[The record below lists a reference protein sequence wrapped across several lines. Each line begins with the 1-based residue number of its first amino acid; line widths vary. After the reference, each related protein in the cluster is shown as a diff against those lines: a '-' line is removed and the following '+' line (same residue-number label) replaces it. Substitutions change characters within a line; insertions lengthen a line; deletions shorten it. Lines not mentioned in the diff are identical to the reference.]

1 MAKYVLTLS
10 GMTCVNCEQKLV
22 RAVGALEGVVRV
34 EADFISNTVRIET
47 SSALDLSSVRQVCT
61 DAGYPLVGV
70 SEEAPAGAG
79 GGSSR
84 RVFPIVAQISGLLA
98 LAAIIFLISPRLNFS
113 LHALDSTLGYGALF
127 AVGLVT
133 SVHCI
138 GMCGGINMAQC
149 ISYRQKHP
157 DSGVTRP
164 SLIYNAFRVISYT
177 AVGALA
183 GALGSAFNISGNFK
197 GFISL
202 VAGLFMIVM
211 GFNLLGMM
219 GALRR
224 FIPRL
229 PSLNAPSRATRI
241 GPAAVGILNGFMPC
255 GPLQAM
261 QLYALS
267 TGSPLQGAMAML
279 FFGLGTFPVMF
290 AFGSVSTM
298 LSGKLTRQLLKVSGI
313 LVIVLGVIAFD
324 RGLGFIH
331 AGGNGPVQPGGPSQ
345 GVQTELTVPNGSA
358 IAVMRDGFQEVRVNV
373 WPRGYQP
380 FVIQQDVPV
389 RLTFVVEPG
398 NLNGCNNA
406 IIMPSLELE
415 QRLAV
420 GETTM
425 EFTASETG
433 QFRYMCWMNMI
444 RSTFLVV
451 PDLSTIPH

>member
-1 MAKYVLTLS
+1 MAIYTLTLS
-10 GMTCVNCEQKLV
+10 GMTCVICEQKLIK
-22 RAVGALEGVVRV
+22 AVKEIDGVDKVQ
-34 EADFISNTVRIET
+34 ADFVSNTLRIET
-47 SSALDLSSVRQVCT
+47 RSPATLQRVKNACEEL
-61 DAGYPLVGV
+61 GYPVL
-70 SEEAPAGAG
+70 SAAEEGKTKA
-79 GGSSR
+79 SSR
-84 RVFPIVAQISGLLA
+84 RGLSLLAQAAGLLA
-98 LAAIIFLISPRLNFS
+98 LAATIFLISPRLNFS

-127 AVGLVT
+127 VVGLVT
-133 SVHCI
+133 SAHCI

-157 DSGVTRP
+157 DSGATRP
-164 SLIYNAFRVISYT
+164 SLIYNSFRVLSYT

-183 GALGSAFNISGNFK
+183 GALGSAFSISGNFK

-229 PSLNAPSRATRI
+229 PSLDTASRASSI

-267 TGSPLQGAMAML
+267 TGSPLRGALSML
-279 FFGLGTFPVMF
+279 FFGIGTFPVMF

-298 LSGKLTRQLLKVSGI
+298 LSGKFTRQLLKVSGI
-313 LVIVLGVIAFD
+313 LVIVLGIIAFD
-324 RGLGFIH
+324 RGLGFIQA
-331 AGGNGPVQPGGPSQ
+331 AGNSNAPQGSSLQGTPS
-345 GVQTELTVPNGSA
+345 GVNIPDGSA
-358 IAVMRDGFQEVRVNV
+358 FAVMRNGYQEVSVTV
-373 WPRGYQP
+373 SARGYQP
-380 FVIQQDVPV
+380 FVIQKDVPV
-389 RLTFVVEPG
+389 RLTFVVAQG

-406 IIMPSLELE
+406 IIIPSLGLE

-420 GETTM
+420 GETTI
-425 EFTASETG
+425 EFTAPENG

-451 PDLSTIPH
+451 PNLSAIKR